1 MSVQEAASNRRP
13 RPVRERTNDLSDALT
28 NGTGTH
34 VLMITNHGVHEWQVV
49 PGLPDTGGQNVYVNQ
64 FTEALVDQGYRVTIV
79 NRGGYP
85 HPVTGKPQV
94 GTAYHPSGRA
104 RILYLEDGTPQFVR
118 KEDLDEHIA
127 ALTTDLEAKLAEEGT
142 HFDLIISHYWDGG
155 KLGAAL
161 NDRAA
166 TPVPHV
172 WVPHSLGAL
181 KKHNIDPSA
190 WPGLRIDER
199 IANEHDLIER
209 IDGAVSTSSAI
220 TETFIKDYGHE
231 PAYFLPP
238 CVDVERYRPR
248 HGDDCE
254 EIWSFLENHSEHT
267 EEELRTRRIVT
278 EISRTDHTKRK
289 DVLIKAFAEV
299 RDQMPGVLLIV
310 ALDER
315 AGAPYEEA
323 VALIH
328 DLDLSRDVVVLGSV
342 WDQLPCL
349 YAITSVYCT
358 PSVMEGFGM
367 SAQEAAA
374 TAVPVVS
381 SDLVPFARE
390 YLLGPQ
396 PLQVSLDGA
405 TQDRHLLIGAGATVA
420 PADDVQ
426 GFASALSMLL
436 ADPELSTE
444 MGRRALDITVP
455 YFTWEARTKDLLDA
469 LGVTPVA
476 TA

>member
-1 MSVQEAASNRRP
+1 VFKIRNGSADRHHSG
-13 RPVRERTNDLSDALT
+13 ERNDELT
-28 NGTGTH
+28 DVFADGSGPH

-64 FTEALVDQGYRVTIV
+64 FTEALIDLGYRVTIV

-85 HPVTGKPQV
+85 HPVTGRPQEGAV
-94 GTAYHPSGRA
+94 AHPSGRA
-104 RILYLEDGTPQFVR
+104 RILYIEDGTPEFVP
-118 KEDLDEHIA
+118 KEDMDEHIT
-127 ALTTDLEAKLAEEGT
+127 ALTGDLEGRLAGEALRY
-142 HFDLIISHYWDGG
+142 DVIISHYWDGG
-155 KLGAAL
+155 KLGATI
-161 NDRAA
+161 NDRA
-166 TPVPHV
+166 PDRVPHV

-181 KKHNIDPSA
+181 KKRNVDPST

-199 IANEHDLIER
+199 IANEHDLIGR
-209 IDGAVSTSSAI
+209 IDGAVSTSHAI
-220 TETFIKDYGHE
+220 TETFVNDYGHR

-238 CVDVERYRPR
+238 CVDVARYRPR
-248 HGDDCE
+248 GDDECAA
-254 EIWSFLENHSEHT
+254 IWSFLEHHSEHT
-267 EEELRTRRIVT
+267 AQELRTRRIIT
-278 EISRTDHTKRK
+278 EISRTDYTKRK
-289 DVLIKAFAEV
+289 DVLIRAFARI

-323 VALIH
+323 MAMIGSLE
-328 DLDLSRDVVVLGSV
+328 LSRDVIVLGSV

-381 SDLVPFARE
+381 SDLVPFVRE

-396 PLQVSLDGA
+396 PLQVSLDG
-405 TQDRHLLIGAGATVA
+405 TVGDRHLLVGSGATVV
-420 PADDVQ
+420 PADDVE
-426 GFASALSMLL
+426 GFAEALKMLL
-436 ADPELSTE
+436 ADPEASSE
-444 MGRRALDITVP
+444 MGRRAFDITVP
-455 YFTWEARTKDLLDA
+455 YFSWEARTRDLLDD
-469 LGVTPVA
+469 LGIGSTGSP
-476 TA
+476 

>member
-1 MSVQEAASNRRP
+1 MENDRP
-13 RPVRERTNDLSDALT
+13 RRETRRNSELT
-28 NGTGTH
+28 HSFTDGSGPH
-34 VLMITNHGVHEWQVV
+34 VLMITNHGVHEWNVV

-64 FTEALVDQGYRVTIV
+64 FTEALIDQGYRVTIV
-79 NRGGYP
+79 NRGGYA
-85 HPVTGKPQV
+85 HPVTGHPQIGSV
-94 GTAYHPSGRA
+94 DHPSGRA
-104 RILYLEDGTPQFVR
+104 RILYVEDGTPEFVR
-118 KEDLDEHIA
+118 KEDMDEHIA
-127 ALTTDLEAKLAEEGT
+127 ALAADLEVKLAEQGSRV
-142 HFDLIISHYWDGG
+142 DVIISHYWDGG

-161 NDRAA
+161 NDRAP
-166 TPVPHV
+166 TRVPHV

-181 KKHNIDPSA
+181 KKRNMDPST

-199 IANEHDLIER
+199 IANERDLIGR

-220 TETFIKDYGHE
+220 TETFVNDYGHE

-248 HGDDCE
+248 DAE
-254 EIWSFLENHSEHT
+254 ECAAIWPFLEHHSELT
-267 EEELRTRRIVT
+267 EEELRKRRIVT

-289 DVLIKAFAEV
+289 DVLIRAFAEV
-299 RDQMPGVLLIV
+299 RDEMQGVLLIV

-315 AGAPYEEA
+315 AGAPYDEA
-323 VALIH
+323 MALIRE
-328 DLDLSRDVVVLGSV
+328 LDLSRDVVVLGSV

-390 YLLGPQ
+390 YLLGERPVH
-396 PLQVSLDGA
+396 VSLDGA
-405 TQDRHLLIGAGATVA
+405 MGDRHLLVGSGATVV
-420 PADDVQ
+420 PADDVE
-426 GFASALSMLL
+426 GFAKALGMLL
-436 ADPELSTE
+436 ADPEASSA

-455 YFTWEARTKDLLDA
+455 YFTWEARTADLLDD
-469 LGVTPVA
+469 LGIVP
-476 TA
+476 TAPA